1 MEPSTVGDTD
11 SGDFY
16 VGGRDTTSLLEPDSS
31 DPMRNG
37 LVEELQLVQP
47 QFVESTCCPQKP
59 LLYLTMAACMAGLG
73 GILFGYDIG
82 IVSGAIL
89 QLRTEFQLDC
99 TKQEMVVSSMLM
111 GAVLASLT
119 GGFIVDF
126 IGRRLA
132 IVINS
137 VVFIVGAIILALAP
151 SFTILIVGR
160 FIVGFGVSLS
170 AIAECI
176 YISEIAPAKWRGLL
190 VSINEVGICTGLL
203 LAYSVNVLFIDLPN
217 GWRYMFGLSAIPAF
231 VQGIGMFFL
240 PHSPR
245 WLIVNG
251 QDDKACRMIQK
262 LQWSGDPYE
271 ELTRIKSGLRVEYHY
286 KFTDLLSSMDNMRSR
301 MFVGGGLV
309 FFQQFTGQPTV
320 IYYASTIFQALGFQ
334 SGEKA
339 TLASL
344 GIGIAKL
351 VATIISL
358 SFVDK
363 GGRRRFLLI
372 GVSIMAVSILTLG
385 IIAHYLSLG
394 HPARKCHFNT
404 TTPLHVQ
411 SSNLPSSFSAPHFP
425 TTTASSYPFTNSTL
439 LLVNSTGSVNHTEPT
454 VTSANNGLRYLALS
468 ALVLFV
474 GAYSFSFGPVSWLL
488 LSEIFPAGI
497 KGRAFSIVTVLNWGT
512 NLLVSLTFLDML
524 SSIGSSTTFIFYAVI
539 CIAAVLFIY
548 KYVPETKNRTL
559 EQISAELNARKPRKI
574 LPKKLNCCEKGGRRR
589 LRDLRSRPSPSGSTT
604 DMLLPNSC

>member
-1 MEPSTVGDTD
+1 MEPSIDD
-11 SGDFY
+11 DPGDFY
-16 VGGRDTTSLLEPDSS
+16 VGGRDTTSLLEPESS
-31 DPMRNG
+31 DPVSNG
-37 LVEELQLVQP
+37 MVEQLQLIQP
-47 QFVESTCCPQKP
+47 QFVESTCCPQNP
-59 LLYLTMAACMAGLG
+59 LLYLTLAACMAALG

-89 QLRTEFQLDC
+89 QLRTEFQLNC
-99 TKQEMVVSSMLM
+99 TNQEMVVSSMLM

-137 VVFIVGAIILALAP
+137 VVFLVGAIMLALAP
-151 SFTILIVGR
+151 SFAVLIVGR
-160 FIVGFGVSLS
+160 FILGFGVSLS

-176 YISEIAPAKWRGLL
+176 YISEIAPPKRRGLL
-190 VSINEVGICTGLL
+190 VSLNEVGICFGLL
-203 LAYSVNVLFIDLPN
+203 LAYSVNVLFIGLSN

-231 VQGIGMFFL
+231 IQGFGMFFL
-240 PHSPR
+240 PQSPR

-251 QDDKACRMIQK
+251 QDDKACRMIKK

-271 ELTRIKSGLRVEYHY
+271 ELTRIKSGLNVEYRY
-286 KFTDLLSSMDNMRSR
+286 KFTDLLSSIDNMRGR
-301 MFVGGGLV
+301 MFVGGGVV
-309 FFQQFTGQPTV
+309 FFQQFSGQPTV
-320 IYYASTIFQALGFQ
+320 VYYASTIFQALGFQ
-334 SGEKA
+334 SGINA

-351 VATIISL
+351 VATVISL

-363 GGRRRFLLI
+363 AGRRRFLLI
-372 GVSIMAVSILTLG
+372 GVSVMAVSILTLG
-385 IIAHYLSLG
+385 TIAHYVSLG
-394 HPARKCHFNT
+394 HPTRECHFNM
-404 TTPLHVQ
+404 TTPLR
-411 SSNLPSSFSAPHFP
+411 SSNPAPMR
-425 TTTASSYPFTNSTL
+425 SIMNSTYISQTL
-439 LLVNSTGSVNHTEPT
+439 PTLISTISLNQTEST
-454 VTSANNGLRYLALS
+454 AITADKGLRYFTLG

-497 KGRAFSIVTVLNWGT
+497 TGRAFSIVTVLNWGT

-524 SSIGSSTTFIFYAVI
+524 SSIGTSSTFIVYAVI
-539 CIAAVLFIY
+539 CIIAVLFIY
-548 KYVPETKNRTL
+548 EYVPETKNRTL
-559 EQISAELNARKPRKI
+559 EQISAELNARKPRQI

-589 LRDLRSRPSPSGSTT
+589 LRESRPRASPSGSTS
-604 DMLLPNSC
+604 DMLLANSC